1 MHTYGPDH
9 VQAALEDL
17 GLDIKIKIFEQPTST
32 AQEAA
37 DAVGT
42 ELGSIVKSLCF
53 TIKGEPIVVLTS
65 GDKMVDTKKL
75 AGMHEVGRKK
85 VKIASPELTIEETG
99 YAPGGVAPVGH
110 SLDLPIFIDEKLG
123 RFETVY
129 AAAGSDNSIFPI
141 PFETLVSVTG
151 GQIADV
157 VVEDS

>member
-1 MHTYGPDH
+1 MSTNGPDH

-17 GLDIKIKIFEQPTST
+17 GLDIDIRIFDQPTST

-37 DAVGT
+37 DAIGT

-53 TIKGEPIVVLTS
+53 TIKGEPLVVLTS
-65 GDKMVDTKKL
+65 GDKMVDTRKL
-75 AGMHEVGRKK
+75 AQMYEVGRKK
-85 VKIASPELTIEETG
+85 VKIASPELTIEATG

-110 SLDLPIFIDEKLG
+110 PLDLPILIDRTLG
-123 RFETVY
+123 RFDVLY

-141 PFETLVSVTG
+141 TFATLVTVTS